1 MSRSNSRNEGVM
13 SMSMSGAL
21 GGDLSGLK
29 RTRSLRVSTGDR
41 GRPDISSLNSSDH
54 TVETEDTQFIRA
66 ATGRG
71 SIKRGPAPTKAS
83 VLRAQ
88 VSQCQYHFS
97 TKIMFPRRRLQNM
110 WKTNPILNQ
119 PKIVNSRRRQ
129 LKLLDKLRRPPVD
142 TRNIVS

>member
-88 VSQCQYHFS
+88 VSHCQYLFS
-97 TKIMFPRRRLQNM
+97 TQIMFPGVVY
-110 WKTNPILNQ
+110 KIYGNPIIYP

-129 LKLLDKLRRPPVD
+129 PKLLDKLRRPPVD

>member
-88 VSQCQYHFS
+88 VYLIANIYLCIQISRQATNLSCYYS
-97 TKIMFPRRRLQNM
+97 FP
-110 WKTNPILNQ
+110 
-119 PKIVNSRRRQ
+119 
-129 LKLLDKLRRPPVD
+129 
-142 TRNIVS
+142 